1 MEESRLSLT
10 KEVVMKALGE
20 VYDLEIGF
28 DIVSLGLIYGVE
40 VQENNDVRV
49 KMTMTT
55 PMCPLAGLMLEDARR
70 KVSEIEG
77 IGEVKMELTFDP
89 PWTPEMASD
98 DVRKILGM

>member
-1 MEESRLSLT
+1 MEALSQ
-10 KEVVMKALGE
+10 

-28 DIVSLGLIYGVE
+28 DIVSLGLIYAVE
-40 VQENNDVRV
+40 VEDSDVRI

-77 IGEVKMELTFDP
+77 IKDVKIELTFDP

-98 DVRKILGM
+98 DVRKILGL

>member
-1 MEESRLSLT
+1 MSIT
-10 KEVVMKALGE
+10 KEKVMEALSQ

-28 DIVSLGLIYGVE
+28 DIVSLGLIYAVE
-40 VQENNDVRV
+40 VEDSDVRI

-77 IGEVKMELTFDP
+77 IKDVKIELTFDP

-98 DVRKILGM
+98 DVRKILGL

>member
-1 MEESRLSLT
+1 ME
-10 KEVVMKALGE
+10 ALGQ

-40 VQENNDVRV
+40 VEDSNVKV

-77 IGEVKMELTFDP
+77 INDVKMELTFDP

-98 DVRKILGM
+98 DVRKILGL

>member
-1 MEESRLSLT
+1 LKIT
-10 KEVVMKALGE
+10 KEKVMEALSQ

-40 VQENNDVRV
+40 VEDSNVKV

-77 IGEVKMELTFDP
+77 INDVKMELTFDP

-98 DVRKILGM
+98 DVRKILGL

>member
-1 MEESRLSLT
+1 MSIT
-10 KEVVMKALGE
+10 KEKVMEALSQ

-28 DIVSLGLIYGVE
+28 DIVSLGLIYAVE
-40 VQENNDVRV
+40 VEDSDVRI

-77 IGEVKMELTFDP
+77 IKDVKMELTFDP

-98 DVRKILGM
+98 DVRKILGL

>member
-1 MEESRLSLT
+1 MSIT
-10 KEVVMKALGE
+10 KEKVMEALSQ

-28 DIVSLGLIYGVE
+28 DIVSLGLIYAVE
-40 VQENNDVRV
+40 VEDSNVRI

-55 PMCPLAGLMLEDARR
+55 PMCPLAGLMLEDSRR

-77 IGEVKMELTFDP
+77 IKDVKMELTFDP

-98 DVRKILGM
+98 DVRKILGL

>member
-1 MEESRLSLT
+1 MEALSQ
-10 KEVVMKALGE
+10 

-28 DIVSLGLIYGVE
+28 DIVSLGLIYAVE
-40 VQENNDVRV
+40 VEDSDVRI

-55 PMCPLAGLMLEDARR
+55 PMCPLASLMLEDARR

-77 IGEVKMELTFDP
+77 IKDVKIELTFDP

-98 DVRKILGM
+98 DVRKILGL

>member
-1 MEESRLSLT
+1 MEESRLSVT
-10 KEVVMKALGE
+10 KEIVMKALGE

-98 DVRKILGM
+98 DVRKMLGM

>member
-1 MEESRLSLT
+1 ME
-10 KEVVMKALGE
+10 ALGQ

-28 DIVSLGLIYGVE
+28 DIVSLGLIYAVE
-40 VQENNDVRV
+40 VENSNVKV

-77 IGEVKMELTFDP
+77 IKDVKMELTFDP

-98 DVRKILGM
+98 DVRKILGL

>member
-1 MEESRLSLT
+1 MSIT
-10 KEVVMKALGE
+10 KEKVMEALSQ

-28 DIVSLGLIYGVE
+28 DIVSLGLIYAVE
-40 VQENNDVRV
+40 VEDSNVRI

-77 IGEVKMELTFDP
+77 IKDVKIELTFDP

-98 DVRKILGM
+98 DVRKILGL

>member
-1 MEESRLSLT
+1 MSVT
-10 KEVVMKALGE
+10 KEAVMKALGE

-98 DVRKILGM
+98 DVRKMQGI

>member
-1 MEESRLSLT
+1 LSLT